1 MKIKSFETFNE
12 DSKWIK
18 KAIKNPGSLRKNMN
32 KKEGEKI
39 TKSELNSEIS
49 KLKNKDKDKTKKG
62 IQGLSKKQL
71 SRYKKLVLAKTLR
84 KFNES
89 DSFNNS
95 NFGFY
100 SSLEN
105 LKILIND
112 LLKTDSFEL
121 NKLIEKEPWIFD
133 NITESE
139 NNIRKVYDFL
149 MIELKSDN
157 ELNFDSDEDYF
168 DK

>member
-1 MKIKSFETFNE
+1 MKIKSFEVFNE

-18 KAIKNPGSLRKNMN
+18 DAIKKPGSLRKSMN

-49 KLKNKDKDKTKKG
+49 KLKDKDKDKNKKG

-71 SRYKKLVLAKTLR
+71 SRYKKLVLAKALR
-84 KFNES
+84 KFNEET
-89 DSFNNS
+89 SFSNS

-112 LLKTDSFEL
+112 LLKTDSLQL

-133 NITESE
+133 NISESE
-139 NNIRKVYDFL
+139 ENIRKIYDFL
-149 MIELKSDN
+149 IIELKSDN
-157 ELNFDSDEDYF
+157 NKLNFDSDEDE
-168 DK
+168 